1 MELLIILE
9 NQYLLVRIKE
19 KKNIC
24 RERVYKRDKRE
35 RGKTN
40 QINSK
45 EFNNGSIDSNT
56 GDASSNPGPEL
67 YFNTSNNVMM
77 VYTGSAW
84 VRTTPTSSNQTNINT
99 VAGIASDVTS
109 VSGINTDV
117 TSVAGITSDVTA
129 VAGKATEVGIVSGKV
144 AEVKTVADDL
154 NNGSFID
161 INNNNL
167 TRFAFKRTDIN
178 LDKYSSKST
187 KTPKFQELSTIN
199 LISCLYKLN
208 YNIILS
214 KIPTYFQCESKAE
227 NDIDEELFKRII
239 KPFFIPSIVL
249 IACLIILSSKDSYK
263 YSRLQYILFIVGFLI
278 IVTSEITARYIGNSK
293 IEFFI
298 ILPLITFL
306 ISYLFFMLKL
316 RVSK

>member
-1 MELLIILE
+1 M
-9 NQYLLVRIKE
+9 NFLV
-19 KKNIC
+19 
-24 RERVYKRDKRE
+24 
-35 RGKTN
+35 
-40 QINSK
+40 
-45 EFNNGSIDSNT
+45 
-56 GDASSNPGPEL
+56 
-67 YFNTSNNVMM
+67 
-77 VYTGSAW
+77 
-84 VRTTPTSSNQTNINT
+84 
-99 VAGIASDVTS
+99 
-109 VSGINTDV
+109 
-117 TSVAGITSDVTA
+117 
-129 VAGKATEVGIVSGKV
+129 
-144 AEVKTVADDL
+144 L

-161 INNNNL
+161 INDDNL

-214 KIPTYFQCESKAE
+214 KIPAYFQCESKAE

-249 IACLIILSSKDSYK
+249 IACLVILSNKDSYK
-263 YSRLQYILFIVGFLI
+263 YSRLQNILFIIGFFV

-306 ISYLFFMLKL
+306 ISYLFFIFKL
-316 RVSK
+316 RVGRW